1 MANLSVEQV
10 EALSPT
16 ELVNYLNLNKDGLFL
31 RDDHIK
37 TLESLELA
45 GSNFLKLTTQK
56 LTNHPYNFPEG
67 PVERIQDFISRLNSQ
82 RLLNLEEYLSN
93 TIPYIIYSPHGTM
106 SRSSTK
112 VSGDFPTEVRLWGEF
127 FNNVNSHTFDQE
139 KKFQRP
145 TFVNNFIKTYTT
157 LPKVSGQPIKIIFY

>member
-82 RLLNLEEYLSN
+82 SKFYHKIVIVCTPRVLFNRRLSLQYFRYLF
-93 TIPYIIYSPHGTM
+93 TPI
-106 SRSSTK
+106 
-112 VSGDFPTEVRLWGEF
+112 F
-127 FNNVNSHTFDQE
+127 FVF
-139 KKFQRP
+139 
-145 TFVNNFIKTYTT
+145 
-157 LPKVSGQPIKIIFY
+157 